1 MKIAQSIFGGVV
13 IGVSFFSLIPTGI
26 AEEVQRLDTYQQPSV
41 SASDLTGKGLNMGIK
56 PSSASFPQGGPSL
69 DKPFEYEPEYLN
81 QVAPQTE
88 VVIDQYSSQQNR
100 QRVNVPLAPAFNS
113 QGAGVRGIPIRLGN

>member
-13 IGVSFFSLIPTGI
+13 IGVSFFSLIPGGI
-26 AEEVQRLDTYQQPSV
+26 AEEIQRLDAYQQPSV

-56 PSSASFPQGGPSL
+56 ASSVSFPHGGPSL

-81 QVAPQTE
+81 HVVSPTE
-88 VVIDQYSSQQNR
+88 MLIDQNSSQQHR
-100 QRVNVPLAPAFNS
+100 SGVYSPLAPSFDY
-113 QGAGVRGIPIRLGN
+113 QGAGIRGIPIPIGN